1 MKKVGMVGWR
11 GMVGS
16 VLMERMIQEND
27 FAKLT
32 PVFFTT
38 SQAGQKAP
46 DVGKDA
52 PALIDAHDID
62 ALMEMDI
69 IVSCQGGSYTETIR
83 PKLHENKW
91 KGYWIDAASTLR
103 MDDQSIIVLDP
114 VNLTVIE
121 DALARGIKNYIG
133 GNCTVSLMLMALGG
147 LFEQDWVEW
156 LTSMTYQ
163 AASGAGAK
171 NMEELVAQ
179 MKAVGDAGGP
189 VMADPAA
196 AILDLDRAVTQTL
209 RGDSFPTANW
219 GVPLGA
225 SLIPWIDRAME
236 NGQTR
241 EEWKGFVETN
251 KILGRSDNPVP
262 IDGQCVRIGAM
273 RCHSQAFTIKLK
285 QDIPLDDILAA
296 LAGNNDWVK
305 VVPNTKEDSIRD
317 LTPAA
322 VTGTLT
328 VPVGRIRKMTLGEG
342 FLNGVFRGRS
352 AALGGGRA
360 PAPDPQYY
368 SLAHPCVRDMV

>member
-1 MKKVGMVGWR
+1 MKKVAMVGWR

-16 VLMERMIQEND
+16 VLMERMMAEND
-27 FAKLT
+27 FEEFT

-46 DVGKDA
+46 DVGKDV
-52 PALIDAHDID
+52 PDLIDAHDID
-62 ALMEMDI
+62 TLMEMDI
-69 IVSCQGGSYTETIR
+69 VLSCQGGSYTEAVR
-83 PKLHENKW
+83 PQLEARDW

-114 VNLTVIE
+114 VNLDVIE
-121 DALARGIKNYIG
+121 EALARGIKNYIG

-147 LFEQDWVEW
+147 LFQNDMVEW

-171 NMEELVAQ
+171 NMEELVSQ
-179 MKAVGDAGGP
+179 MRALGDNAAP
-189 VMADPAA
+189 ILDDPAS
-196 AILDLDRAVTQTL
+196 AILDLDRKVTDTL
-209 RGDSFPTANW
+209 RSADFPTANW

-262 IDGQCVRIGAM
+262 IDGQCVRIASM

-285 QDIPLDDILAA
+285 QDVPLDEINDVLAK
-296 LAGNNDWVK
+296 NNDWVK
-305 VVPNTKEDSIRD
+305 VIPNTKEETVRE
-317 LTPAA
+317 LTPAK
-322 VTGTLT
+322 VTGTLS
-328 VPVGRIRKMTLGEG
+328 VPVGRIRKM
-342 FLNGVFRGRS
+342 N
-352 AALGGGRA
+352 LGGEYLTAFSVGDQLLWGAAEPLRRI
-360 PAPDPQYY
+360 
-368 SLAHPCVRDMV
+368 LNIIL

>member
-16 VLMERMIQEND
+16 VLMERMTAEND
-27 FAKLT
+27 FDKFT

-52 PALIDAHDID
+52 PALIDAHDVD

-69 IVSCQGGSYTETIR
+69 VVSCQGGSYTEAVR
-83 PKLHENKW
+83 PKLAERDW

-103 MDDQSIIVLDP
+103 MDDQSLIVLDP

-121 DALARGIKNYIG
+121 EGLARGIKNYIG
-133 GNCTVSLMLMALGG
+133 GNCTVSLMLMGLGG
-147 LFEQDWVEW
+147 LFEHDMVEW

-171 NMEELVAQ
+171 NMSELVAQ
-179 MKAVGDAGGP
+179 MRYIGDQAGP
-189 VMADPAA
+189 VLDDPSSAA
-196 AILDLDRAVTQTL
+196 LDLDRNVTEAI
-209 RGDSFPTANW
+209 RSGAFPQDNW
-219 GVPLGA
+219 AVPLGA
-225 SLIPWIDRAME
+225 SLIPWIDRAMD

-241 EEWKGFVETN
+241 EEWKGSVETN
-251 KILGRSDNPVP
+251 KILARSDNPIP
-262 IDGQCVRIGAM
+262 IDGQCVRIGSM

-285 QDIPLDDILAA
+285 KDIPLDDINAA
-296 LAGNNDWVK
+296 LAANNDWVK
-305 VVPNTKEDSIRD
+305 VVPNIKEDTIRD
-317 LTPAA
+317 LTPAR

-328 VPVGRIRKMTLGEG
+328 VPVGRVRKMNLGDD
-342 FLNGVFRGRS
+342 FLTAFSVGDQLLWG
-352 AALGGGRA
+352 AAEPLRRI
-360 PAPDPQYY
+360 
-368 SLAHPCVRDMV
+368 LNIIL

>member
-1 MKKVGMVGWR
+1 MKKVAMVGWR

-16 VLMERMIQEND
+16 VLMERMMAEND
-27 FAKLT
+27 FEKFT

-46 DVGKDA
+46 DVGKDV

-69 IVSCQGGSYTETIR
+69 VLSCQGGSYTEAVR
-83 PKLHENKW
+83 PKLAEHDW

-114 VNLTVIE
+114 VNLDVIE
-121 DALARGIKNYIG
+121 EGLARGIKNYIG

-147 LFEQDWVEW
+147 LFQNDMVEW

-179 MKAVGDAGGP
+179 MRSLGDNAAP
-189 VMADPAA
+189 ILDDPAS
-196 AILDLDRAVTQTL
+196 AILDLDRKVTDTL
-209 RGDSFPTANW
+209 RSADFPTANW

-225 SLIPWIDRAME
+225 SLIPWIDRAMD

-251 KILGRSDNPVP
+251 KIIGRSANPIP

-285 QDIPLDDILAA
+285 QDVPLYEINDV

-305 VVPNTKEDSIRD
+305 VIPNTKEETVQE
-317 LTPAA
+317 LTPAK
-322 VTGTLT
+322 VTGTLS
-328 VPVGRIRKMTLGEG
+328 VPVGRIRKM
-342 FLNGVFRGRS
+342 N
-352 AALGGGRA
+352 LGGEYLTAFSVGDQLLWGAAEPLRRI
-360 PAPDPQYY
+360 
-368 SLAHPCVRDMV
+368 LNIIL

>member
-1 MKKVGMVGWR
+1 MKKTGMVGWR

-16 VLMERMIQEND
+16 VLMERMMAQND
-27 FAKLT
+27 FEKIT

-46 DVGKDA
+46 DVGKGA
-52 PALIDAHDID
+52 PDLIDAHDID
-62 ALMEMDI
+62 TLMEMDI
-69 IVSCQGGSYTETIR
+69 IISCQGGGYTEAVR
-83 PKLHENKW
+83 PKLAQNEW
-91 KGYWIDAASTLR
+91 KGFWIDAASTLR
-103 MDDQSIIVLDP
+103 MTDDSIIVLDP
-114 VNLTVIE
+114 VNRQVID

-147 LFEQDWVEW
+147 LFENDLVEW

-171 NMEELVAQ
+171 NMTELVAQ
-179 MKAVGDAGGP
+179 MRAIGDQAGP
-189 VMADPAA
+189 ILDDPAS
-196 AILDLDRAVTQTL
+196 AILDLDKNVTDTL
-209 RGDSFPTANW
+209 RSGTFPTASW

-251 KILGRSDNPVP
+251 KILGRSDNQVP

-285 QDIPLDDILAA
+285 KDVPLADIEAMLAS
-296 LAGNNDWVK
+296 NNHWVK
-305 VVPNTKEDSIRD
+305 VIPNTKDQTVTH

-328 VPVGRIRKMTLGEG
+328 VPVGRIRKMTLGKDYLTAFSVGDQLLWGAAEPLRRI
-342 FLNGVFRGRS
+342 LNII
-352 AALGGGRA
+352 L
-360 PAPDPQYY
+360 
-368 SLAHPCVRDMV
+368 